1 MEGMAIQ
8 DVQFATGLSSH
19 TLRYYEKAGLMI
31 NPIPPPPTATRRAP
45 GPSADSPA

>member
-31 NPIPPPPTATRRAP
+31 NPIPRAANGHTP
-45 GPSADSPA
+45 CTWPVCR